1 MPYLIDSDI
10 VIDRLSEDAQIVQ
23 FLSGIAPLG
32 LAISVVTYMEVYQ
45 GIFRVLDPDRLA
57 ADLDAFVADAPIPPL
72 TPAAARRC
80 AELRHVLD
88 RRDRRVRTRSLDLVT
103 AAIALEFD
111 HALVTRN
118 HADYANV
125 PGLAIV
131 TP

>member
-32 LAISVVTYMEVYQ
+32 LAIAVVTYMEVYQ

-80 AELRHVLD
+80 AELRQVLD

-118 HADYANV
+118 HADYADV

>member
-88 RRDRRVRTRSLDLVT
+88 RRDRRVRTRSLDLMT
-103 AAIALEFD
+103 AAIVLEFD

>member
-32 LAISVVTYMEVYQ
+32 LAIAVVTYMEVYQ
-45 GIFRVLDPDRLA
+45 GIFRVLDPDRLV
-57 ADLDAFVADAPIPPL
+57 ADLDAFVADAPILPL
-72 TPAAARRC
+72 APAAARRC

-118 HADYANV
+118 HADYADV

>member
-118 HADYANV
+118 HADYADV

>member
-1 MPYLIDSDI
+1 MIDSDI

-45 GIFRVLDPDRLA
+45 GIFRVLDPDRLV

-118 HADYANV
+118 HADYADV

>member
-1 MPYLIDSDI
+1 MPCLIDSNI

-118 HADYANV
+118 HADYADV

>member
-45 GIFRVLDPDRLA
+45 GIFRVLDPDRLPA
-57 ADLDAFVADAPIPPL
+57 YLDAFVADAPIPPL

-118 HADYANV
+118 HADYADV

>member
-45 GIFRVLDPDRLA
+45 GIFRVLDPDRLV

-118 HADYANV
+118 HADYADV

>member
-103 AAIALEFD
+103 AAIVLEFD

-118 HADYANV
+118 HADYADV

>member
-1 MPYLIDSDI
+1 MIDSDI

-45 GIFRVLDPDRLA
+45 GIFRVLDPDRLV

>member
-118 HADYANV
+118 HADYADV

-131 TP
+131 SP

>member
-1 MPYLIDSDI
+1 MIDSDI

-118 HADYANV
+118 HADYADV

>member
-57 ADLDAFVADAPIPPL
+57 ADLDAFVADAPIPSL

-80 AELRHVLD
+80 AELRQVLD

-118 HADYANV
+118 HADYADV